1 MPTSSPPVEGL
12 TRRWTVRTDLRDPEV
27 EIRLAA
33 AVQAEPIVAR
43 FLASRGYT
51 EPGSAL
57 AYASPTLTALH
68 EPSLMPGMDK
78 AATRLLDAI
87 RSGEQIAI
95 YGDYDVDGIT
105 ATSILYHAIRAI
117 EPNANLRPY
126 IPHRLDEGYGLNSA
140 AIRRLRDEGAGLVVS
155 VDCGITAFE
164 PARAARDLGLDL
176 IITDHHNIAGED
188 EGADSELPPAYAV
201 VHPRIRVQ
209 GECPYPF
216 GELCGAG
223 VAFKLAWRVATLASG
238 SDRVSPEV
246 RAVLLDL
253 LALAALGTIAD
264 IVPLVDENR
273 VIASFGLKHIRST
286 KLTGLRAL
294 LAASDLLDESIDAE
308 KVGFILGPRLN
319 ACGRMGHAAEAVEML
334 TVASERRAAEIAEQ
348 LNEQN
353 KQRQA
358 TERKIFEQ
366 ACELAEQGG
375 MTGEDGRRA
384 IVLAHEQWHP
394 GVVGIVCSRIVQR
407 YHRPAILMQIEKD
420 ESGHVTCK
428 GSARSIDGYNLHAG
442 LSACCD
448 LLDTFGGH
456 DMAAGLSLNGL
467 NLNRF
472 REALC
477 EHADG
482 LISDE
487 MMVPSLTIDCEAAL
501 NEFSPT
507 AIERLLALG
516 PFGRANPSPRLLL
529 RGVAVADEPRVMG
542 SNGRHLSFFV
552 GDPNAPKTRQI
563 RVVGWSWA
571 AHKQNIR
578 RGDRIDLVVSPK
590 INRWKGRVSVEPEL
604 QDLRPAGSG

>member
-1 MPTSSPPVEGL
+1 MAMPTTSPSIEGL
-12 TRRWTVRTDLRDPEV
+12 TRRWSVRAEQTDEQILN
-27 EIRLAA
+27 RLAA
-33 AVQAEPIVAR
+33 AVQGEPLVAR
-43 FLASRGYT
+43 FLASRGFV
-51 EPGSAL
+51 EPEHAL
-57 AYASPTLTALH
+57 AYASPALTALH
-68 EPSLMPGMDK
+68 DPSLMPGMDK
-78 AATRLLDAI
+78 AAARVLEAI
-87 RSGEQIAI
+87 REGQQIAI

-117 EPNANLRPY
+117 DPRANLRPY

-140 AIRRLRDEGAGLVVS
+140 AIRRLHDEGAGLVVS
-155 VDCGITAFE
+155 VDCGITAVE
-164 PARAARDLGLDL
+164 PARAAREVGLDL
-176 IITDHHNIAGED
+176 IITDHHNIGGED
-188 EGADSELPPAYAV
+188 ESADSELPPAYAV
-201 VHPRIRVQ
+201 VHPRIRVHGQ
-209 GECPYPF
+209 TPYPF

-223 VAFKLAWRVATLASG
+223 VAFKLAWRIATLASG
-238 SDRVSPEV
+238 GHRVGPEV
-246 RAVLLDL
+246 RAVLLGL

-334 TVASERRAAEIAEQ
+334 TVASEQRAAEIAEQ

-353 KQRQA
+353 KLRQA

-384 IVLAHEQWHP
+384 IVLAHEKWHP

-407 YHRPAILMQIEKD
+407 YHRPAILMQLEKD
-420 ESGHVTCK
+420 ETGNITCK

-442 LSACCD
+442 LSACSE
-448 LLDTFGGH
+448 LLTTFGGH

-477 EHADG
+477 EHADR
-482 LISDE
+482 LITDE
-487 MMVPSLTIDCEAAL
+487 MMVPGLTIDCEAAL
-501 NEFSPT
+501 GEFSPA

-516 PFGRANPSPRLLL
+516 PFGRSNPSPRLLL
-529 RGVAVADEPRVMG
+529 RGVTVADEPRVMG

-552 GDPNAPKTRQI
+552 GDPANPKSRQI

-571 AHKQNIR
+571 THKDRIR
-578 RGDRIDLVVSPK
+578 RGNRIDVVVSPK
-590 INRWKGRVSVEPEL
+590 INRWNGRVSVEPEL
-604 QDLRPAGSG
+604 QDLRTLE